1 MTERYAP
8 GALAQQVKRSG
19 ALRLGS
25 AVLAVVALGSV
36 LQFGSPLWRRA
47 GLVPVAQRF
56 VALSF
61 PHPRDLPAHLGPG
74 RRLVFSFDVANYTGA
89 AIVQPWRASAV
100 GTDGGTFLIRSGT
113 VAVPAGGTRSV
124 KVSVR
129 APRHIS
135 PALVEVGLPGRHLAP
150 VEFHLTPVPSRAP
163 VASTST
169 RAHAASP
176 FEVPPGAGG
185 Q

>member
-1 MTERYAP
+1 MTERFAP
-8 GALAQQVKRSG
+8 GALAKQVKRSG

-25 AVLAVVALGSV
+25 AVLAVVAVGAV

-56 VALSF
+56 VALSL

-74 RRLVFSFDVANYTGA
+74 RRLVFNFDVANYTGA
-89 AIVQPWRASAV
+89 AIEQPWRASAV
-100 GTDGGTFLIRSGT
+100 GTDHNAFVLRSGT

-124 KVSVR
+124 TVSVR
-129 APRHIS
+129 VPRHVS

-150 VEFHLTPVPSRAP
+150 VEFHLAPVPSGAAP
-163 VASTST
+163 GTST
-169 RAHAASP
+169 QAATPS
-176 FEVPPGAGG
+176 EVPPGAGG
-185 Q
+185 R